1 VSKSTLQ
8 KRNRGAYDQP
18 FSGVGVEFYP
28 LGVPPDHSGAVLHET
43 GYLAHN
49 DWWNFPD
56 VLSPFWRLY
65 YNFDPG
71 HSVVFGEREIPLT
84 PRHILLIPDGH
95 LFHCRGCKP
104 VRNLWLAFSSAFRL
118 ESGQPAPILLRPT
131 RTELALLRDV
141 ARLIG
146 TRSRATVPRRPLYH
160 RSLALLHLILARPE
174 LRWQTQTV
182 PEGIRRATQHIRAAL
197 DAPLALPELARQAGL
212 SVSAFTRHFRR
223 CHGVAPTRFIMQGR
237 VREAARLLAQTG
249 ATIEEIAGRTGF
261 PNRAYFSRVF
271 AQLTGE
277 PPAHFRRVHA
287 AERPSFKFSEVL
299 DR

>member
-1 VSKSTLQ
+1 MSKSVLQ

-28 LGVPPDHSGAVLHET
+28 LGVPPDHSGIVLHES
-43 GYLAHN
+43 GYLARN
-49 DWWNFPD
+49 DWWHFPD

-71 HSVVFGEREIPLT
+71 HSVVFGGHEVPLT
-84 PRHILLIPDGH
+84 PRHIVLIPDGH
-95 LFHCRGCKP
+95 LFHCRGRTP

-118 ESGQPAPILLRPT
+118 EPGQPAPLQLRPT
-131 RTELALLRDV
+131 RMELALLREI
-141 ARLIG
+141 AQMIG
-146 TRSRATVPRRPLYH
+146 APPTAALPRRRVYH
-160 RSLALLHLILARPE
+160 RSLALLHLLLSRPE

-182 PEGIRRATQHIRAAL
+182 PEGIRRATQHIHAAL
-197 DAPLALPELARQAGL
+197 GTPLTLPELAREAGL
-212 SVSAFTRHFRR
+212 SVSAFSRHFRR
-223 CHGVAPTRFIMQGR
+223 CHGVAPTRYVMQGR

-249 ATIEEIAGRTGF
+249 ATLEEIAERTGF

-287 AERPSFKFSEVL
+287 AERPASG
-299 DR
+299 